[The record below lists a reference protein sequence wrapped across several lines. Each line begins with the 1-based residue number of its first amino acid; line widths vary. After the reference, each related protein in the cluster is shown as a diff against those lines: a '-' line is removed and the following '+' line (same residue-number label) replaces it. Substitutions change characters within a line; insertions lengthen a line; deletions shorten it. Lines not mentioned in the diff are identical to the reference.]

1 VTGSPIPAA
10 RGDDSR
16 TERAADRRFV
26 FLFHPRAAAGR
37 SGSRLARRLAA
48 EAWLGDRS
56 VVREATSP
64 ADVLDCVRDMDGAV
78 AVAVGGDGTANMVA
92 TAVVREGARR
102 PMAVLPFGTGNAFAH
117 SLGIGSTRA
126 AVAALRAGAV
136 RTLDVL
142 RTDHPSMPLA
152 LVSVSCGFE
161 ARYIGRYARLR
172 RWTRPLAA
180 VLACSALAERR
191 AGEVRITADGRA
203 LAASGPAL
211 FNAGIYNHR
220 CYLRGLEVWQDSD
233 PADGLA
239 EAVAFAS
246 AVAYGRILLH
256 GLRTAMP
263 ALADGDPIW
272 TRCSRAVLEG
282 PGLFQVDGE
291 SIAASTIGVAVER
304 GALDVVAP

>member
-1 VTGSPIPAA
+1 MTGSPAPAA

-16 TERAADRRFV
+16 MEHAADRRFV
-26 FLFHPRAAAGR
+26 FLVHPHAASGR
-37 SGSRLARRLAA
+37 SRSRLARLLAA
-48 EAWLGDRS
+48 DAWLRDRS
-56 VVREATSP
+56 AIREATSP
-64 ADVLDCVRDMDGAV
+64 GDVLDCVRDRDV
-78 AVAVGGDGTANMVA
+78 AVLVAAGGDGTANMVA
-92 TAVVREGARR
+92 TAVVQEGARR

-117 SLGIGSTRA
+117 SLGIASSRA
-126 AVAALRAGAV
+126 AVAALRAGDV

-161 ARYIGRYARLR
+161 ARYIGRYAQMR

-203 LAASGPAL
+203 LVTSGPAL

-220 CYLRGLEVWQDSD
+220 CYLRGLEVWRDSD

-246 AVAYGRILLH
+246 AAAYGRILLH
-256 GLRTAMP
+256 GLRTAVP
-263 ALADGDPIW
+263 APADGDPVW

-291 SIAASTIGVAVER
+291 SVAGSTISVAVER